1 MKRMSAM
8 RTVERAVHDAFGSL
22 RSAPRILRDASEAG
36 WRKTKLLDAGEA
48 LVPLDDESEF
58 HDIELKPSSTR
69 WTDVF
74 RHVFPGA
81 YVVGDQGHV
90 FCQEQ
95 DAFVSICPSLLRLD
109 VRKIR
114 RPIPMLARKLSG
126 AAFHLTGRDHE
137 NHGHFLMQHLP
148 RLMAAYGTLQAE
160 GIRPAILLA
169 CGHERWQGN
178 YLKTLDGTAQRLIS
192 CHGGTI
198 AVEELHYVPMMWENG
213 PLGPPVFYQQMQTYF
228 RRFAGVDDTAPPS
241 GRPIFVT
248 REDAPTRRLSNE
260 PEIIDICRRE
270 LGEMDV
276 MSLRKV
282 PFEEQIRRFSLAPLV
297 IGAQGQGL
305 TNIIFSRQ
313 ARLLILEAGDDPRS
327 TGWAAAYRDFACMAG
342 NSALRLF
349 SGGPWPDDGDWAFPA
364 AEFTRQ
370 LQRVVSLGLHLHR
383 PVVLK

>member
-8 RTVERAVHDAFGSL
+8 RTVERAVHDAFGWL
-22 RSAPRILRDASEAG
+22 RSAPQILRDPDETG

-48 LVPLDDESEF
+48 VVVLDDENEF
-58 HDIELKPSSTR
+58 HGIELKPSVTR

-74 RHVFPGA
+74 RHVLPGA
-81 YVVGDQGHV
+81 HVVGDQGHI
-90 FCQEQ
+90 FSHPQ
-95 DAFVSICPSLLRLD
+95 DSFVSLCPSLLRLD

-114 RPIPMLARKLSG
+114 RPIPLLARKVSL

-148 RLMAAYGTLQAE
+148 RFMAAMRTLNEE
-160 GIRPAILLA
+160 GARPIFLLA

-178 YLKTLDGTAQRLIS
+178 YLKALLGTAQNIVS
-192 CHGGTI
+192 CYGGTLD
-198 AVEELHYVPMMWENG
+198 VKELHYVPMMWDNG
-213 PLGPPVFYQQMQTYF
+213 PLGPPFLYQQMQACF
-228 RRFAGVDDTAPPS
+228 RRFAGVDDAAQPS

-260 PEIIDICRRE
+260 PEILDICRRH
-270 LGEMDV
+270 LGEVDLI
-276 MSLRKV
+276 SLRNV
-282 PFEEQIRRFSLAPLV
+282 PFEEQIRRFAAAPIV

-327 TGWAAAYRDFACMAG
+327 TGWAAAYRDFACMTG

-349 SGGPWPDDGDWAFPA
+349 SGGPWPDDGDWTFPA
-364 AEFTRQ
+364 DAFNAQ
-370 LQRVVSLGLHLHR
+370 LQRVISLGLHRHR